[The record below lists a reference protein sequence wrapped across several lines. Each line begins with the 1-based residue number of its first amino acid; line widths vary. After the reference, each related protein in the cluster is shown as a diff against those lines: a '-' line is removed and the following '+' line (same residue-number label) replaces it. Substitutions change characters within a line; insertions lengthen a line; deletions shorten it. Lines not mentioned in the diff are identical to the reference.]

1 MQSNND
7 IWAELKRCLPY
18 RNTPEQLQMR
28 KNLWKSIDM
37 NGNGYLSLAE
47 IDRGL
52 LDVIRIPRLF
62 DIKPV
67 IIRAFQSAKN
77 KIKSASKY
85 GADYVSFAEFK
96 YLLSYLRQYYEY
108 WIAFERIDTDH
119 DRKVTLT
126 EFAKAVPI
134 MNRWNI
140 KIDNP
145 VLAFKEIDTNGGG
158 SILFDE
164 FARWAI
170 KKNLD
175 LDDDD
180 DADVL

>member
-1 MQSNND
+1 M
-7 IWAELKRCLPY
+7 PY

-28 KNLWKSIDM
+28 RQLWQAIDM
-37 NGNGYLSLAE
+37 NNNGYLSLAE

-62 DIKPV
+62 DTKPV
-67 IIRAFQSAKN
+67 IMRAFQSAKTKVKATN
-77 KIKSASKY
+77 PH
-85 GADYVSFAEFK
+85 GNDYVSFAEFK

-108 WIAFERIDTDH
+108 WIAFERLDTDH
-119 DRKVTLT
+119 DRRVTLT

-140 KIDNP
+140 KITDP
-145 VLAFKEIDTNGGG
+145 VHTFKEIDTNGGG
-158 SILFDE
+158 VILFDE
-164 FARWAI
+164 FVRWAI
-170 KKNLD
+170 KKNID
-175 LDDDD
+175 LEDDD